1 LVDEAGN
8 LERFLSS
15 TTPSVPVQYLPKV
28 RILRI
33 CSLVKYCVRLWC
45 YGLQCVQGIGF
56 RRIVLAEY
64 KDVHIWIFTYGLQR
78 VCFVVHWGKFASPNY
93 KWNLAIFL
101 YLVSRLRIPVKSDI
115 TWMTNS

>member
-33 CSLVKYCVRLWC
+33 CSLVKYCVRL
-45 YGLQCVQGIGF
+45 
-56 RRIVLAEY
+56 
-64 KDVHIWIFTYGLQR
+64 
-78 VCFVVHWGKFASPNY
+78 
-93 KWNLAIFL
+93 
-101 YLVSRLRIPVKSDI
+101 
-115 TWMTNS
+115 